1 VATVL
6 AHESWFVPDPRR
18 FPVEYDRLGNA
29 PTLVAL
35 ALAAGACLV
44 FWYVDRRWGE
54 PRLRR
59 LDLLVR
65 LRPWLP
71 RLLGLHAGFA
81 LLGTALDGGY
91 LAPSM
96 RLTEGRAGAV
106 LVVVEVV
113 TAAMLITGF
122 RRHAAAAL
130 LVAAGVIG
138 LPFYGLLPVLERA
151 DLLGAAVYLAF
162 ARGRGSTRE
171 ERAEVN
177 PSAAMAMRILTGVAL
192 VLLAFTEKLL
202 NPGLARAFLDL
213 EPSFDI
219 YAQLGIFTTDQ
230 FIWTAAAI
238 ELTLGALLIAGR
250 LPRLTVVLVGIPFN
264 ATLPLLGWRELVGH
278 LPVYGVLL
286 VVLIEAQTRRYRDD
300 PVTAPRGPHSGDEP
314 PEGSAI
320 LSDGGFA

>member
-1 VATVL
+1 MAAVL
-6 AHESWFVPDPRR
+6 AHESWFVRDPRR
-18 FPVEYDRLGNA
+18 FPVEYDRLNDV
-29 PTLVAL
+29 PTLIAVSL
-35 ALAAGACLV
+35 ALVSCLV

-96 RLTEGRAGAV
+96 RLTEGPAGRV

-113 TAAMLITGF
+113 TAAMLITGI
-122 RRHAAAAL
+122 RRPAAAAL
-130 LVAAGVIG
+130 LVAAGAIG
-138 LPFYGLLPVLERA
+138 IPFYGLLPILERA

-162 ARGRGSTRE
+162 ARGRGATPQ

-177 PSAAMAMRILTGVAL
+177 PTAATVMRVLTGVAL
-192 VLLAFTEKLL
+192 MLLAFSEKLL
-202 NPGLARAFLDL
+202 NPGLARAFLEL
-213 EPSFDI
+213 ESSFNI
-219 YAQLGIFTTDQ
+219 YEQLGIFTTDQ

-238 ELTLGALLIAGR
+238 ELTLGALLLSGR

-264 ATLPLLGWRELVGH
+264 ATLPLLGWRELIGH

-286 VVLIEAQTRRYRDD
+286 VVLIEAQTRRFRDD
-300 PVTAPRGPHSGDEP
+300 PATAPRDPDADEP

>member
-1 VATVL
+1 MSDVL
-6 AHESWFVPDPRR
+6 AHESWFVRDPRR
-18 FPVEYDRLGNA
+18 FPVDYDRLA
-29 PTLVAL
+29 DLPTLL
-35 ALAAGACLV
+35 AVLVAAGACLV

-71 RLLGLHAGFA
+71 RILGLHAGFA

-113 TAAMLITGF
+113 TAAMLITGY
-122 RRHAAAAL
+122 RRHSAAAL
-130 LVAAGVIG
+130 LVLAGLLG
-138 LPFYGLLPVLERA
+138 MPFYGVLPVLERA
-151 DLLGAAVYLAF
+151 DLLGAAIYLAF
-162 ARGRGSTRE
+162 ARGRGATSE
-171 ERAEVN
+171 ERAQVN
-177 PSAAMAMRILTGVAL
+177 PSAATAMRVLTGLAL
-192 VLLAFTEKLL
+192 ILLAFTEKLL
-202 NPGLARAFLDL
+202 NPDLARAFLDL
-213 EPSFDI
+213 EPTFDI

-238 ELTLGALLIAGR
+238 ELTLGALLVAGR

-286 VVLIEAQTRRYRDD
+286 VVLVEAQTRRYRDD
-300 PVTAPRGPHSGDEP
+300 PATRPSGPHAGDEP
-314 PEGSAI
+314 PAEDEAT
-320 LSDGGFA
+320 A

>member
-1 VATVL
+1 MATVL
-6 AHESWFVPDPRR
+6 AHESWFVENPRR
-18 FPVEYDRLGNA
+18 FPVEYDRIGGL
-29 PTLVAL
+29 PTLTAL
-35 ALAAGACLV
+35 ALAFLACLV

-54 PRLRR
+54 PRLHR

-71 RLLGLHAGFA
+71 RILGLHAGFA

-96 RLTEGRAGAV
+96 RLTQGRAGAV

-113 TAAMLITGF
+113 TAAMLVTGF
-122 RRHAAAAL
+122 RRPAAAAL
-130 LVAAGVIG
+130 LVAAGVLG
-138 LPFYGLLPVLERA
+138 MPFYGVLPILERA

-162 ARGRGSTRE
+162 ARGRGSTPE

-177 PSAAMAMRILTGVAL
+177 PAAATAMRVLTGVAL
-192 VLLAFTEKLL
+192 ILLAFTEKLL

-219 YAQLGIFTTDQ
+219 YAQLGVFTTDQ

-238 ELTLGALLIAGR
+238 ELTLGALLVVGR

-264 ATLPLLGWRELVGH
+264 ATLPLLGVRELIGH

-286 VVLIEAQTRRYRDD
+286 VVLIEAQTKRYRADRKT
-300 PVTAPRGPHSGDEP
+300 PGPEPSATLSG
-314 PEGSAI
+314 
-320 LSDGGFA
+320 GGFA